1 VNDSS
6 QPKDFTITSTDNT
19 LDNSFTISL
28 DDLKPIDL
36 NSYITMN
43 SSGSDTITLTG
54 TGATT
59 TNNNYIWPSLGT
71 DQLATLTTAQ
81 IGTID
86 PSNWATIQPWNPV
99 AFKDNWPEWFRVQ
112 NMRKQYPSLDKA
124 LTQLETVYNLVKDD
138 YDNPTPKR

>member
-1 VNDSS
+1 MNDSS
-6 QPKDFTITSTDNT
+6 QPKDFTITSTDT
-19 LDNSFTISL
+19 TQDNSFTITL
-28 DDLKPIDL
+28 DDIKTIDL

-54 TGATT
+54 TGGTT
-59 TNNNYIWPSLGT
+59 SNYIWPTLST
-71 DQLATLTTAQ
+71 DQIATLTTGQ
-81 IGTID
+81 IGAID
-86 PSNWATIQPWNPV
+86 PSNWVTIQHWNPV
-99 AFKDNWPEWFRVQ
+99 AFKDNWPEWFKVQ